1 MYVLLIIEEI
11 SMCGKKGLKFKK
23 SEQSD
28 FSDEIKT
35 HLFNWNI
42 ICKMEIYY
50 VYIIDYWRDIYVW

>member
-1 MYVLLIIEEI
+1 VVSWFPLVEILFVKWKYIMYVLLIIEEI

-35 HLFNWNI
+35 HLFN
-42 ICKMEIYY
+42 
-50 VYIIDYWRDIYVW
+50 